1 MQFPKKRPT
10 EYQAKLGV
18 LYSEVKR
25 WLEPLGIQAHQYQ
38 VDLLEEAFGA
48 YVAPGMKLYLNNRL
62 LAELKPIGAAII
74 GASGRV
80 DFIGSVATATIV
92 YLEKG
97 GPRITITT
105 TGGTSSQTKHGP
117 MLFAGFKEPGW
128 YWIQDRKS
136 SKALLLNREL
146 CLTLLSSVSDHAF
159 AQSA

>member
-1 MQFPKKRPT
+1 MQFPKGRPK
-10 EYQAKLGV
+10 EYQAKLAA
-18 LYSEVKR
+18 LYSEIKR
-25 WLEPLGIQAHQYQ
+25 WVEPLGIQAHQYQ
-38 VDLLEEAFGA
+38 VQLLEEAFGA
-48 YVAPGMKLYLNNRL
+48 YVASGMKLYLNNRL

-105 TGGTSSQTKHGP
+105 TGARSSQTSRGP
-117 MLFAGFKEPGW
+117 MLFAGINQSGW
-128 YWIQDRKS
+128 YWIKDHKS
-136 SKALLLNREL
+136 SKALPLHKEL

>member
-1 MQFPKKRPT
+1 MQFSKDRSK
-10 EYQAKLGV
+10 EYQAKLPAHDH
-18 LYSEVKR
+18 EIKR
-25 WLEPLGIQAHQYQ
+25 WVGPLGIQAHQYQ
-38 VDLLEEAFGA
+38 VHLLEEAFGA
-48 YVAPGMKLYLNNRL
+48 YVAPGMKLSLNNRL

-92 YLEKG
+92 YLEQG

-105 TGGTSSQTKHGP
+105 TDGASSQTRHGP
-117 MLFAGFKEPGW
+117 MLFAGIRQSGW
-128 YWIQDRKS
+128 YWIQNRKS
-136 SKALLLNREL
+136 SKALPLNKEL